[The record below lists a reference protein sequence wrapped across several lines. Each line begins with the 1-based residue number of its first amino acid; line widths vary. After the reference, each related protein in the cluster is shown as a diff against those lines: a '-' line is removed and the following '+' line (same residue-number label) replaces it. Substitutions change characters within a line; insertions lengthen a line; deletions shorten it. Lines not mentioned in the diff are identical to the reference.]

1 MFVIVSFGLYVISQN
16 TANSSGNLSMPIA
29 TTYKPVKTTQKP
41 IVVASN
47 PITQTPTPV
56 GVISKKTGIYNDGT
70 YIGNS
75 VDAYYGNVQV
85 EAIISN
91 SKLADIQFLDYPQ
104 DRSTSVRINSRALP
118 TLRQEAIQAQSA
130 NINAVSG
137 ASATSPA
144 FIKSLTSALNQA
156 RV

>member
-1 MFVIVSFGLYVISQN
+1 MVVIVSFGFYVISQN
-16 TANSSGNLSMPIA
+16 IANSSGNNFSR
-29 TTYKPVKTTQKP
+29 

-47 PITQTPTPV
+47 SITQTPKPIAV
-56 GVISKKTGIYNDGT
+56 VPKKTGIYNDGA

-75 VDAYYGNVQV
+75 ADAYYGNVQV

-91 SKLADIQFLDYPQ
+91 GRLTDIQFLDYPQ

-118 TLRQEAIQAQSA
+118 TLRQEAISAQSA

-156 RV
+156 RA